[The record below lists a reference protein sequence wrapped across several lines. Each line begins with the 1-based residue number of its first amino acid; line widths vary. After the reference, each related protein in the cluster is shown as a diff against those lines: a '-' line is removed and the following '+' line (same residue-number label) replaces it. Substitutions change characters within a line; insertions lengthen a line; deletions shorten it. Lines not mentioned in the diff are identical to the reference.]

1 MEIERDQVETHFCL
15 IKRTAKGK
23 TFKERIEIFKTTS
36 GDKRIKNSLKV
47 LQDMVINAENKKYVK
62 NKLNCINCEY
72 ARTLYCKGL

>member
-1 MEIERDQVETHFCL
+1 MEIERENVETHFCL

-47 LQDMVINAENKKYVK
+47 LQDMVINVDNKKYIK
-62 NKLNCINCEY
+62 NKLNCVKCEFNK
-72 ARTLYCKGL
+72 TSYCKGL